1 MEGGNLMKTR
11 FPWFLTLVIL
21 GLLQSTGCTLKGTVN
36 QITDTTSNV
45 TGTTSGAAWWNEDG
59 QITPGFK
66 AAAFATINHR
76 NLEQD
81 ISAGKGEYLNSIG
94 ELMGVPEERR
104 SAFFSAAQAGYA
116 QEAVQHRK
124 TLLPFLQ
131 STALVTVP

>member
-1 MEGGNLMKTR
+1 MNTR
-11 FPWFLTLVIL
+11 FTWFMTLVVL
-21 GLLQSTGCTLKGTVN
+21 ALLQSTGCTLKGTVN

-76 NLEQD
+76 NIEQD
-81 ISAGKGEYLNSIG
+81 ISAGRGEYLNSIG
-94 ELMGVPEERR
+94 VLLGVPEARR
-104 SAFFSAAQAGYA
+104 SAFFSAAQSGYA
-116 QEAVQHRK
+116 QAAEQHRD

-131 STALVTVP
+131 STALVIVP

>member
-1 MEGGNLMKTR
+1 MKIH
-11 FPWFLTLVIL
+11 FPWFLALVVL
-21 GLLQSTGCTLKGTVN
+21 ALLQSTGCTLKGTVN

-76 NLEQD
+76 NLQQD
-81 ISAGKGEYLNSIG
+81 ISAGQGEYLSSMG
-94 ELMGVPEERR
+94 ELLGVREDRR
-104 SAFFSAAQAGYA
+104 SAFFSAAQEGYA
-116 QEAVQHRK
+116 QAAEQHPE

-131 STALVTVP
+131 RTALVTVP

>member
-1 MEGGNLMKTR
+1 MNTR
-11 FPWFLTLVIL
+11 FTWFMTLAVL
-21 GLLQSTGCTLKGTVN
+21 ALLQSTGCTLKGTVN

-76 NLEQD
+76 NIEQD
-81 ISAGKGEYLNSIG
+81 ISAGRGEYLNSIG
-94 ELMGVPEERR
+94 VLLGVPEARR
-104 SAFFSAAQAGYA
+104 SAFFSAAQSGYA
-116 QEAVQHRK
+116 QAAEQHRD

-131 STALVTVP
+131 STALVIVP